1 MGYKWRVITAVG
13 GATAGAVGAAGVPA
27 AATAYV
33 GEKMFGEQFD
43 KLTTIKYQIK
53 GTFEQPQ
60 VAVKDSFS
68 IIPKQVGEAV
78 MRNDKDAARQPNP
91 QPTPNSMPE
100 AQQESTP

>member
-1 MGYKWRVITAVG
+1 MIG
-13 GATAGAVGAAGVPA
+13 GVPA

-33 GEKMFGEQFD
+33 VEKMFGEQFD

-100 AQQESTP
+100 AQQESPP